1 MKRGKSMKATGI
13 IRRVDELGRVVIPKE
28 IRRNMGIEAG
38 HALEIFTT
46 HDGCVCFKKYIP
58 YGEQDWEQVFK
69 AVSPIVKGNF
79 AILNAYHEI
88 EHKSSRYKDEHF
100 AYEIEIIDDVG
111 EVVGYIATNDESL
124 VGSMQLAAQVA
135 KAILS
140 EG

>member
-1 MKRGKSMKATGI
+1 MKATGI
-13 IRRVDELGRVVIPKE
+13 IRRMDELGRVVIPKE
-28 IRRNMGIEAG
+28 IRRNMGLEAG

-58 YGEQDWEQVFK
+58 YGEQDWEKVFK
-69 AVSPIVKGNF
+69 AVSPIVNGNF

-100 AYEIEIIDDVG
+100 AHEIEIIGSGD
-111 EVVGYIATNDESL
+111 EVVGYFATNDESL
-124 VGSMQLAAQVA
+124 LNSMRLAVQVA
-135 KAILS
+135 GAILS